1 MIFGFQDQIFQDK
14 YSSRRK
20 SENLLIFA
28 AKKSNHALC
37 GINLER
43 KGGGRINP
51 VSYARCALRVVAYSI
66 QVVSSIRQ
74 VN

>member
-20 SENLLIFA
+20 LENLLVFA
-28 AKKSNHALC
+28 AKKSNHAFC

-43 KGGGRINP
+43 RGGVG
-51 VSYARCALRVVAYSI
+51 
-66 QVVSSIRQ
+66 
-74 VN
+74 